1 MNSVRAFNFCSTA
14 TCTHSQPPTHA
25 ATPPRPLCES
35 SLWTRRQEVD
45 ATSHSDACA
54 RAGGSECVCRLLSLA
69 ARARDERTDDDH
81 RFSAVRTA
89 IISSRPSAILHDRRH
104 DRSFT
109 PASPPSRHLPPVYPT
124 LTHSVIANAN
134 SNAVPI
140 KCVLNLVP
148 RLSTTRCI
156 SCSGCRCSCRPI
168 STARAQAHRRDRR
181 TDTRPSHRPGRAAS
195 ITQP

>member
-1 MNSVRAFNFCSTA
+1 ML
-14 TCTHSQPPTHA
+14 
-25 ATPPRPLCES
+25 PLCRVRCANRPCGHDG
-35 SLWTRRQEVD
+35 RRSTQRPTVMRVR
-45 ATSHSDACA
+45 A
-54 RAGGSECVCRLLSLA
+54 RAGGCECVCRLLSPA
-69 ARARDERTDDDH
+69 ASARDERTDDDH
-81 RFSAVRTA
+81 RFSAVRTT

-148 RLSTTRCI
+148 RLSTTRYI

-168 STARAQAHRRDRR
+168 SAARAQAHRRDRR
-181 TDTRPSHRPGRAAS
+181 TDGRTVGHTTVAYRPGRAAS